1 MSNRSSDASNIL
13 GAIGVAIVVLIAMV
27 PKPVWI
33 ALGIVAAVAVV
44 TWIVYAIVK
53 EVENSRIE
61 AEKRAQA
68 DRVAKAAAAKR
79 ELEERELKEKQRRI
93 DTLGKQNA
101 SLVEDALKAVS
112 YTHLTLATKA

>member
-53 EVENSRIE
+53 EVENSHIDASLRAEREDAKVAEQRAALYAKLYGIE
-61 AEKRAQA
+61 AAPDTTPA
-68 DRVAKAAAAKR
+68 DSAAEAVMARV
-79 ELEERELKEKQRRI
+79 
-93 DTLGKQNA
+93 
-101 SLVEDALKAVS
+101 
-112 YTHLTLATKA
+112 